1 MARIISKL
9 QTEENV
15 FEDEDDEA
23 FLEDENGWT
32 QESIGKQIRSLLCI
46 EEERLAAPFW
56 SGNMNGSSFKLDHTV
71 CNIAI
76 LIRKST
82 H

>member
-56 SGNMNGSSFKLDHTV
+56 SGNMNGSSFK
-71 CNIAI
+71 
-76 LIRKST
+76 RSYYM
-82 H
+82 